1 MSVEYT
7 RWKRSR
13 KEKRI
18 LQFIPRQSGGRSGEE
33 FDCECGQFAHMRM
46 LYSHVLKALDFI
58 LIKEIPW
65 KHIVK
70 RWTRDARHILLPHLT
85 QYQKDNAHKNSFS
98 YRHFN
103 MSMHDM
109 KLVRMGD
116 TSVEAYTHLIS
127 MIKNC
132 AAGMTPFAEIIRD
145 SLGLEDMM
153 AENGDVVNQVQTQVG
168 IQFAPNRVDSVVG
181 NDETTRLTSLV
192 IGCQDYYLWLRGR
205 TWEGLRQAERRRF
218 MKV

>member
-1 MSVEYT
+1 
-7 RWKRSR
+7 
-13 KEKRI
+13 
-18 LQFIPRQSGGRSGEE
+18 
-33 FDCECGQFAHMRM
+33 
-46 LYSHVLKALDFI
+46 
-58 LIKEIPW
+58 
-65 KHIVK
+65 
-70 RWTRDARHILLPHLT
+70 
-85 QYQKDNAHKNSFS
+85 
-98 YRHFN
+98 
-103 MSMHDM
+103 MHDM

-116 TSVEAYTHLIS
+116 TSVEAYKHLIS

-153 AENGDVVNQVQTQVG
+153 AENGDVVNQVQTQVS

-205 TWEGLRQAERRRF
+205 TWKGLRQAERRRF